1 MFKYSA
7 LEVRYWLKATFKSL
21 RMLFTGKL
29 KKDDLAGPVGM
40 AQVIDTTIDNTKQY
54 GVFTVILNM
63 VNIALLLSVN
73 LGIMNLLPFPALDGG
88 RLIFLFV
95 EAIIGKPVPRKA
107 EGYIHFDGIVV
118 LALVSLFVF
127 VNDITKFF
135 R

>member
-95 EAIIGKPVPRKA
+95 EAIIGKPIPPKY
-107 EGYIHFDGIVV
+107 EGLCHGIGFILLLLLMVY
-118 LALVSLFVF
+118 ATG
-127 VNDITKFF
+127 NDIMRLIK
-135 R
+135 